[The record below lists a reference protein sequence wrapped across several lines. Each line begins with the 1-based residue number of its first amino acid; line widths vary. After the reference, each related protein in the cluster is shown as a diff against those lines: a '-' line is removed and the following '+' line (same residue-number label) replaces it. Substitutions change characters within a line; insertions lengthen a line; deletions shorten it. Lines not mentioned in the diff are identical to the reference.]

1 MIDGIGVHWYGGL
14 NTHNLESTH
23 EIAPDKFIL
32 ATEACNCPG
41 VVYRHMNADEWWQR
55 AEHLGMDILQ
65 DLLHWSIGWVD
76 WNLIL
81 DVTGGPNHL
90 GNRCDANIIADP
102 KQKLKQG
109 STLIFQASFYYMGH
123 FSRYLLPGAV
133 RVGLTNPLD
142 RTGHGGDPEGKAD
155 GSLEALAALSPDR
168 TQVVVVVMNR
178 NDSPIQFVLN
188 DAATGRTSDA
198 LTLNAHAIHT
208 YWYSVA

>member
-1 MIDGIGVHWYGGL
+1 V
-14 NTHNLESTH
+14 
-23 EIAPDKFIL
+23 
-32 ATEACNCPG
+32 
-41 VVYRHMNADEWWQR
+41 
-55 AEHLGMDILQ
+55 
-65 DLLHWSIGWVD
+65 
-76 WNLIL
+76 
-81 DVTGGPNHL
+81 
-90 GNRCDANIIADP
+90 IADTAYSE
-102 KQKLKQG
+102 QG
-109 STLIFQASFYYMGH
+109 PVDGWYPQIFYYYMGH

-142 RTGHGGDPEGKAD
+142 RTGHGGDPEGK
-155 GSLEALAALSPDR
+155 AALSPDR